1 MKLSLFL
8 ATALLAT
15 GSLSRPS
22 GTKLADRL
30 NRRAL
35 ARGSKPLVPVFD
47 DEEKTDVAGNNTA
60 NVAYSSNWSGAVL
73 ESPPSGQSFKSAYGT
88 FTVPSVSKGTGS
100 QSSWSSSAWVGIDG
114 DTYGNAILQ
123 AGVDFTISSSGTVS
137 YDSWYEWYP
146 DYAYDFSNFAVHT
159 GDVIAISI
167 VSSSS
172 SKGTVTLANKTT
184 GKSVSKTLSAPDS
197 SSTLAGQNA
206 EWIVEDF
213 DENNSE
219 VPLSDFH
226 TVTFT
231 GASAKTASETV
242 GLSGATVIDLKQNSK
257 VLTTVTIESDSSVQI
272 TYV

>member
-8 ATALLAT
+8 ATAILAT
-15 GSLSRPS
+15 GSLARPS
-22 GTKLADRL
+22 DNLRNRL

-35 ARGSKPLVPVFD
+35 ARGSKPLVRVFD
-47 DEEKTDVAGNNTA
+47 DEKTDVAAGNDTA

-88 FTVPSVSKGTGS
+88 FTVPTVSKGTGS

-123 AGVDFTISSSGTVS
+123 AGVDFTISSSGAVT

-146 DYAYDFSNFAVHT
+146 DYAYDFSNFAVSV
-159 GDVIAISI
+159 GNVITISI

-197 SSTLAGQNA
+197 SSTLAGENA

-213 DENNSE
+213 DENNAE

-231 GASAKTASETV
+231 GAVAKTASESV
-242 GLSGATVIDLKQNSK
+242 GLTDATVIDLKQNGVVRTS
-257 VLTTVTIESDSSVQI
+257 VTIESDSSVKI
-272 TYV
+272 TYE